1 MQQRFL
7 DLIATN
13 KLDQYFKQKT
23 TKFDTRTITPCI
35 KYSNFQN
42 MEINNEKA
50 LKNLKTGE
58 IWKYDRL
65 HFDHFEIYKNE
76 NDCRKGKRSR
86 AVWWDGREKPL
97 DS

>member
-65 HFDHFEIYKNE
+65 HFDHFEN
-76 NDCRKGKRSR
+76 
-86 AVWWDGREKPL
+86 
-97 DS
+97 

>member
-1 MQQRFL
+1 
-7 DLIATN
+7 
-13 KLDQYFKQKT
+13 
-23 TKFDTRTITPCI
+23 
-35 KYSNFQN
+35 

-50 LKNLKTGE
+50 LKNLKTDE

-65 HFDHFEIYKNE
+65 HCDHFEIYKNE

-86 AVWWDGREKPL
+86 AVWWDGRDKPL